1 MNAEELR
8 ATQAPL
14 KQLYRDQPDAAR
26 VAGPGGRQPGSE

>member
-1 MNAEELR
+1 MNADELR

-26 VAGPGGRQPGSE
+26 